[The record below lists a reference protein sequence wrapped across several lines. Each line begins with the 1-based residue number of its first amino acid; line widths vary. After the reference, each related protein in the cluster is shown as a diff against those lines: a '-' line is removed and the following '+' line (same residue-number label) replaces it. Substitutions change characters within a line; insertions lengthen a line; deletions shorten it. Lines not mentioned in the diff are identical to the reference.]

1 MTYDGGENG
10 ELEGRPLDDKLGG
23 ATNDV
28 GLAEEEEGGGSAL
41 LPRAPAPRRH
51 PSWSLARPETSVQSY
66 SRARIFGD
74 LH

>member
-28 GLAEEEEGGGSAL
+28 GLAEEEEGGGAAL
-41 LPRAPAPRRH
+41 LSRAPAPRRH
-51 PSWSLARPETSVQSY
+51 PSRSLARPETSELGD
-66 SRARIFGD
+66 FGD
-74 LH
+74 LQ